1 MGFTKITEN
10 FSLERCGPHLGGRS
24 SGGGGGSRRA
34 GPYGSTHFCGV
45 QVVVDKGL
53 NDGGQVVFEEGDA
66 LFLKILGAQESSHG
80 VTQLPEISDDL
91 ILGRLGCDEVVNIS
105 HDVDTNVTGEVAL
118 VLGEGEGRGQEGGE
132 DEGGLHGG
140 GGAGLG

>member
-1 MGFTKITEN
+1 MGFRKIKEN
-10 FSLERCGPHLGGRS
+10 ISLESC
-24 SGGGGGSRRA
+24 GGGGGGGGGGRSRRA
-34 GPYGSTHFCGV
+34 GTYGNTHFCGV

-53 NDGGQVVFEEGDA
+53 NDGWQVVFEQGDA
-66 LFLKILGAQESSHG
+66 LVLQILGAQETSHG
-80 VTQLPEISDDL
+80 VAQLPEIPDDL

-105 HDVDTNVTGEVAL
+105 HDVDADVTGEVVL
-118 VLGEGEGRGQEGGE
+118 ILGEGEGRGQQGGE